1 MRKDSSKKSQI
12 SVGLT
17 DAEKKRLSKQSFTQN
32 RSVSQIMRFA
42 VKTYL
47 DGLETPSM
55 QPIQVDSVEQLF
67 TKLGTQLAKNS
78 DILNS
83 MQLTL
88 IDIHSKGAGQTMQF
102 NYFSDNAAGITGYD
116 KFDLLDREFFHSRI
130 HSDDLSDNLI
140 EQPDGQSWETVFR
153 FKKAHGKFHRTRI
166 CFKVLT
172 GSRIVASWQ
181 FLEQVD

>member
-1 MRKDSSKKSQI
+1 MRKGSSKKSQI

-17 DAEKKRLSKQSFTQN
+17 GEEKTRLNKQSFTQN

-42 VKTYL
+42 IKTYL

-83 MQLTL
+83 LQLTL
-88 IDIHSKGAGQTMQF
+88 IEINSKGMGHPLQF
-102 NYFSDNAAGITGYD
+102 NYFSDNATTFTGYD

-130 HSDDLSDNLI
+130 HSEDLSDNLI
-140 EQPDGQSWETVFR
+140 EQPEEQYWESVFR
-153 FKKAHGKFHRTRI
+153 FKKAHGKFFHSRI

-172 GSRIVASWQ
+172 ERRIVAYWQ
-181 FLEQVD
+181 FLDEVA

>member
-1 MRKDSSKKSQI
+1 MQKGSSKKSQI

-17 DAEKKRLSKQSFTQN
+17 DDEKNRLTKQSFTQN

-42 VKTYL
+42 IKTYL

-67 TKLGTQLAKNS
+67 TKLGTQLAKNA

-83 MQLTL
+83 LQMTL
-88 IDIHSKGAGQTMQF
+88 IEIHSKGPGQPLQF
-102 NYFSDNAAGITGYD
+102 NYFSDNATTITGYD
-116 KFDLLDREFFHSRI
+116 KFDLLDKEFFHSRI
-130 HSDDLSDNLI
+130 HGDDLSDNLI
-140 EQPDGQSWETVFR
+140 EQPEEKYWERGFR
-153 FKKAHGKFHRTRI
+153 FKKAHGKFFHTRI

-172 GSRIVASWQ
+172 DRRIAASWQ
-181 FLEQVD
+181 FLDEVT

>member
-17 DAEKKRLSKQSFTQN
+17 ADEKTRLSKQSFTQN

-78 DILNS
+78 DIQNS
-83 MQLTL
+83 LQQSF
-88 IDIHSKGAGQTMQF
+88 IEIHSKGPGHSLKF
-102 NYFSDNAAGITGYD
+102 NYFSDNAASITGYD
-116 KFDLLDREFFHSRI
+116 KFDLLDKEFFHSRI
-130 HSDDLSDNLI
+130 HDDDLSDNLI
-140 EQPDGQSWETVFR
+140 EQPEEKYWECNFR
-153 FKKAHGKFHRTRI
+153 FKKAQGKFFHTRI
-166 CFKVLT
+166 CFKELT
-172 GSRIVASWQ
+172 DRRIAASWQ
-181 FLEQVD
+181 FLDQVT

>member
-1 MRKDSSKKSQI
+1 MLKGSSNKSQI

-17 DAEKKRLSKQSFTQN
+17 GDEKARLNKQSFTQN
-32 RSVSQIMRFA
+32 RSASQIMRFA
-42 VKTYL
+42 IKIYL

-83 MQLTL
+83 LQLTL
-88 IDIHSKGAGQTMQF
+88 IEVKSKGMRHPLQF
-102 NYFSDNAAGITGYD
+102 SYFSDNVTTFTGYD

-130 HSDDLSDNLI
+130 HNEDLSDNLI
-140 EQPDGQSWETVFR
+140 EQPEEQYWESVFR
-153 FKKAHGKFHRTRI
+153 FKKAHGKFFHTRI

-172 GSRIVASWQ
+172 ERRIVAYWQ
-181 FLEQVD
+181 FLDEVA